1 MSDHGGHGGHG
12 DHSHGHDH
20 GHGHGHEEHWGDY
33 NAKGPGPNRLPY
45 VSGVSLAVFGLAL
58 VAMLSTIVLYSVR
71 VANKRHDAHTTEHKE
86 GGHHEEGAHDESH
99 GHAEAE

>member
-1 MSDHGGHGGHG
+1 MSDHGGHSGHGDHGGHG
-12 DHSHGHDH
+12 DHDHDH

-33 NAKGPGPNRLPY
+33 NAKGPGPSKLPY

-71 VANKRHDAHTTEHKE
+71 VANKRMDAHTTEHKDGE
-86 GGHHEEGAHDESH
+86 NQDKDH